1 MTARGGPSVDERTT
15 MPTVTVKAPWLL
27 DSVLNESDFRSLQSH
42 LQATDKSAMYYDAV
56 SCRYLMGDRDPILKQ
71 SRDRLVPL
79 AREVFGS
86 NTLIPSYALFAHMRA
101 RRRTCSV
108 TGTSTPAHT
117 RSIYASTRRPPGI
130 CSWRIGASRC
140 SRTRPRS
147 ISATTSGTG
156 VVRFLTR
163 IPHAWRWSSITS
175 SSPTT
180 GSTQKDRDGKSRIR
194 H

>member
-1 MTARGGPSVDERTT
+1 

-86 NTLIPSYALFAHMRA
+86 NTLIPSYALFAH
-101 RRRTCSV
+101 
-108 TGTSTPAHT
+108 
-117 RSIYASTRRPPGI
+117 YA
-130 CSWRIGASRC
+130 GASPHLQRHRDINACTYTIDLCIYQTAPWDLFVEDRC
-140 SRTRPRS
+140 FTLLPNQAAIYFGNDQWHWRGPFPHPDTACAAMVFYHFVEPDHWFHTEGPRWEVS
-147 ISATTSGTG
+147 HPSLTFSGW
-156 VVRFLTR
+156 
-163 IPHAWRWSSITS
+163 P
-175 SSPTT
+175 
-180 GSTQKDRDGKSRIR
+180 
-194 H
+194 